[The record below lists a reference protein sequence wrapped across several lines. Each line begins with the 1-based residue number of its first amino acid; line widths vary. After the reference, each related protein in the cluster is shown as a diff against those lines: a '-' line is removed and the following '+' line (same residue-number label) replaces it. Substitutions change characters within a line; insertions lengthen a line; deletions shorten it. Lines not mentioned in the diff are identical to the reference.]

1 MAKKIF
7 EIEGMTCASC
17 ANAVERVTRKL
28 EGVVESNVNLATEKL
43 TISYDPDL
51 VRVLDIKNAIE
62 KAGYRAVDEEVSVDT
77 DKERK
82 ENEIKSL
89 WHRFVISAIFTI
101 PLFYISMGH
110 MMGAPL
116 PDFIEPMVNPLNF
129 AIAQLLL
136 TIPVMIT
143 GLKFYTI
150 GFKTLFKRSPNM
162 DSLIAVSTSAAF
174 IYGLYATYR
183 IYMGE
188 ADYAMSLYYESVA
201 VILTLITLGNYM
213 EALSKGKSSD
223 AIKKL
228 MGLQPKTALVIKDGK
243 ETEISID
250 EVEVGDVIIVKP
262 GEKIPVDG
270 EVVEGL
276 TSVDESMLTGESI
289 PVEKHVGDSVVGASI
304 NKNGSIKYKAT
315 KVGKDTALAQIVK
328 LVEDA
333 QGSKAPI
340 ARLADIISG
349 YFVPIVMVLAVLS
362 GLG

>member
-110 MMGAPL
+110 MIGATL

-129 AIAQLLL
+129 AIPNCLL

-150 GFKTLFKRSPNM
+150 GFKTLFKKPKYG
-162 DSLIAVSTSAAF
+162 F
-174 IYGLYATYR
+174 INC
-183 IYMGE
+183 
-188 ADYAMSLYYESVA
+188 S
-201 VILTLITLGNYM
+201 
-213 EALSKGKSSD
+213 
-223 AIKKL
+223 
-228 MGLQPKTALVIKDGK
+228 
-243 ETEISID
+243 
-250 EVEVGDVIIVKP
+250 
-262 GEKIPVDG
+262 
-270 EVVEGL
+270 
-276 TSVDESMLTGESI
+276 
-289 PVEKHVGDSVVGASI
+289 
-304 NKNGSIKYKAT
+304 
-315 KVGKDTALAQIVK
+315 
-328 LVEDA
+328 
-333 QGSKAPI
+333 
-340 ARLADIISG
+340 
-349 YFVPIVMVLAVLS
+349 
-362 GLG
+362 